1 MINYPTKAQ
10 IEDRIYPINTDFKVA
25 LECEKIVKDNSISN
39 EEKSLAII
47 YKLFGDK
54 GLNNPND
61 WEKLSKIAVKFLSCR
76 NEIETK
82 NNKEP
87 DMNFIQ
93 DEKYIKASFMSDYNI
108 DLSKISLHWW
118 DFFNL
123 LNGLTEECILSR
135 VRFIRNYDISQI
147 KDSKEKQRWQEQ
159 KELVALEKTKK
170 ELSKEE
176 KENVEMFLKLAGLDK
191 EA

>member
-1 MINYPTKAQ
+1 MINYPIKAQ
-10 IEDRIYPINTDFKVA
+10 IEDRVYPINTDFKVA

-54 GLNNPND
+54 GLNNSND
-61 WEKLSKIAVKFLSCR
+61 WEKLSKIAVKFLSCG
-76 NEIETK
+76 NKLDSK

-87 DMNFIQ
+87 DMDFIQ

-123 LNGLTEECILSR
+123 LNGLTEKSILSR
-135 VRFIRNYDISQI
+135 VRFIRNYDTSQI
-147 KDSKEKQRWQEQ
+147 KDSKEKQKWQEQ
-159 KELVALEKTKK
+159 KELVALEKPKK

-176 KENVEMFLKLAGLDK
+176 KENVEMFFKLAGLEK
-191 EA
+191 EV

>member
-1 MINYPTKAQ
+1 M
-10 IEDRIYPINTDFKVA
+10 D
-25 LECEKIVKDNSISN
+25 
-39 EEKSLAII
+39 
-47 YKLFGDK
+47 
-54 GLNNPND
+54 
-61 WEKLSKIAVKFLSCR
+61 
-76 NEIETK
+76 
-82 NNKEP
+82 
-87 DMNFIQ
+87 FIQ

-123 LNGLTEECILSR
+123 LNGLTEKCILNR

-147 KDSKEKQRWQEQ
+147 KDSKEKRKWQEK
-159 KELVALEKTKK
+159 KELVALDKPKK

-191 EA
+191 EV

>member
-10 IEDRIYPINTDFKVA
+10 IEERIYPINTDFKIA
-25 LECEKIVKDNSISN
+25 LECERIVKDDSIST

-54 GLNNPND
+54 GLDNSQD
-61 WEKLSKIAVKFLSCR
+61 WEKLSKIAVKFLSCG
-76 NEIETK
+76 NDLENK

-87 DMNFIQ
+87 DMDFIQ

-123 LNGLTEECILSR
+123 LNGLSEKCILGR
-135 VRFIRNYDISQI
+135 VRFIRNYDLSEI
-147 KDSKEKQRWQEQ
+147 KDSKEKKKWQEQ
-159 KELVALEKTKK
+159 KELVALKK
-170 ELSKEE
+170 PKKQLSEQE
-176 KENVEMFLKLAGLDK
+176 KENVEMFLRLAGLDK

>member
-1 MINYPTKAQ
+1 MINYPTKVK

-25 LECEKIVKDNSISN
+25 LECEKIVKDNSISS

-54 GLNNPND
+54 GLDNPND
-61 WEKLSKIAVKFLSCR
+61 WEELSKIAVKFLSCG
-76 NEIETK
+76 NKLDNK

-87 DMNFIQ
+87 DMDFIQ

-123 LNGLTEECILSR
+123 LNGLTEKSILSR

-147 KDSKEKQRWQEQ
+147 KDSKEKQKWQEQ

-176 KENVEMFLKLAGLDK
+176 KENVEMFFKLAGLDK
-191 EA
+191 EV

>member
-1 MINYPTKAQ
+1 MINYSTKAQ

-25 LECEKIVKDNSISN
+25 LECEKIVKDNSISD
-39 EEKSLAII
+39 EEKSLAIL
-47 YKLFGDK
+47 YKLFGNK
-54 GLNNPND
+54 GLDNPKD
-61 WEKLSKIAVKFLSCR
+61 WEKLSKIAEKFLSCG
-76 NEIETK
+76 NKLDNK

-87 DMNFIQ
+87 DMDFIQ

-123 LNGLTEECILSR
+123 LNGLTEKSILSR

-147 KDSKEKQRWQEQ
+147 KDSKEKQKWQEQ
-159 KELVALEKTKK
+159 KELVALEKSKK

-191 EA
+191 ES

>member
-10 IEDRIYPINTDFKVA
+10 IENRIYPINTDFKVA

-47 YKLFGDK
+47 YKLFGDE

-61 WEKLSKIAVKFLSCR
+61 WEKLSKIAVKFLSCG
-76 NEIETK
+76 NELDNK
-82 NNKEP
+82 NTKEP
-87 DMNFIQ
+87 DMDFIQ

-108 DLSKISLHWW
+108 DLSKVSLHWW

-123 LNGLTEECILSR
+123 LNGLTEKCILGR

-147 KDSKEKQRWQEQ
+147 KDPKEKQKWQEQ
-159 KELVALEKTKK
+159 KELVALEKPKK
-170 ELSKEE
+170 QLSEQE
-176 KENVEMFLKLAGLDK
+176 KENVEMFFKLAGLDK